1 MYKKFFDLT
10 KKRHIQKL
18 DELISKYKVIQSAT
32 NITGKKKRVINTFSR
47 QLTHSETDTLMKGL
61 NFSIS
66 FKTGTNKDIIATIE
80 DTAEYLEKEEADMI
94 RAKLSLTLQYSTPP
108 KDNLSKDGPKALK
121 ELQSNTSIVILATEK
136 SRSTVIFNCE
146 DYLEKVMDHINNGP
160 YFSF

>member
-18 DELISKYKVIQSAT
+18 DKFISKYKVTQSAT
-32 NITGKKKRVINTFSR
+32 NITGKKKRVINTSSR
-47 QLTHSETDTLMKGL
+47 QLTHSKTDTLMKGL

-66 FKTGTNKDIIATIE
+66 FKTGTNKDIIANIE

-108 KDNLSKDGPKALK
+108 KDNLSKDRRKALN

-136 SRSTVIFNCE
+136 GRSTVI
-146 DYLEKVMDHINNGP
+146 LTVRAVWKKMWIM
-160 YFSF
+160 

>member
-1 MYKKFFDLT
+1 MYKTFFDLT
-10 KKRHIQKL
+10 NKRHIQKL
-18 DELISKYKVIQSAT
+18 NELISKYKVTQSVT
-32 NITGKKKRVINTFSR
+32 NITGKKKRVINTSSR

-66 FKTGTNKDIIATIE
+66 FKTGTNKDIIANIE

-108 KDNLSKDGPKALK
+108 KDNLSKDRRKALN

-136 SRSTVIFNCE
+136 GRSTVI
-146 DYLEKVMDHINNGP
+146 LTVRAVWKKIWIM
-160 YFSF
+160 

>member
-1 MYKKFFDLT
+1 MYKTFFDLT
-10 KKRHIQKL
+10 NKRHIQKL
-18 DELISKYKVIQSAT
+18 DELISKYKVTQSVT
-32 NITGKKKRVINTFSR
+32 NITGKKKRVINTSSR

-66 FKTGTNKDIIATIE
+66 FKTGTNKDIIANIE

-108 KDNLSKDGPKALK
+108 KDNLSKDRRKALN

-136 SRSTVIFNCE
+136 GRSTVI
-146 DYLEKVMDHINNGP
+146 LTVRAVWKKIWIM
-160 YFSF
+160 